1 MKLITAGFK
10 INTDNW
16 KWSTKGY
23 LCLVG
28 LVNVN
33 LKFVNF
39 LKQFLLLLF

>member
-28 LVNVN
+28 LVNMA
-33 LKFVNF
+33 KFHVMSI
-39 LKQFLLLLF
+39 